1 MRKTI
6 CDLGGIVMKTIL
18 KRNVS
23 FVTALL
29 LVLLCF
35 TGCGMKPDDAKAY
48 VQSTLDAGYK
58 ASFDEYVKITESTKE
73 EAQKL
78 FDNNIDTVTN
88 SLGFSALGA
97 TEETNEKYRELL
109 KEIFAKAK
117 YTVGEVKEKD
127 GGFEVEVSAEPME
140 IFVGVEDELVAKLQ
154 DEVTKSGG
162 DIKED
167 EINQLAIDMMYDL
180 LTEKLASV
188 TYGEP
193 KSVTVHVTKNSD
205 GVWNITESDLQAVD
219 AALFSIP

>member
-1 MRKTI
+1 
-6 CDLGGIVMKTIL
+6 MKTIL

-23 FVTALL
+23 LVMAVLMSLALL
-29 LVLLCF
+29 A
-35 TGCGMKPDDAKAY
+35 GCGMKPEDAKAY

-58 ASFDEYVKITESTKE
+58 ASFDEYVKITDSTKE

-97 TEETNEKYRELL
+97 TEETNDKYRELF
-109 KEIFAKAK
+109 KEIFSKAK
-117 YTVGEVKEKD
+117 YTVGDAKETD
-127 GGFEVEVSAEPME
+127 DGFEVEVKAEPMQ
-140 IFVGVEDELVAKLQ
+140 IFSGIEEELVAKLQ
-154 DEVTKSGG
+154 EEVTKSGG

-180 LTEKLASV
+180 LTEKIASV
-188 TYGEP
+188 EYGEP
-193 KSVTVHVTKNSD
+193 QSVTVHVTKNSD

-219 AALFSIP
+219 AALFSIS

>member
-1 MRKTI
+1 
-6 CDLGGIVMKTIL
+6 MKTIL

-109 KEIFAKAK
+109 KEIF
-117 YTVGEVKEKD
+117 
-127 GGFEVEVSAEPME
+127 
-140 IFVGVEDELVAKLQ
+140 VGVEDELVAKLQ